1 MDILNDLIAKYS
13 LPNDLNTMVIDAFI
27 KNNVTH

>member
-1 MDILNDLIAKYS
+1 MEIEGMGYS
-13 LPNDLNTMVIDAFI
+13 LPNDLNTMVIDGFM